1 MGPFMTEI
9 HVGMEWIANIIE
21 ITAVAIMAW
30 AFLASLYG
38 LVSGWVRGTAN
49 PIRNMQVA
57 RYELG
62 MKLVF
67 ALELLIVSDL
77 IHTVVSHSIED
88 LVFLGVLVAIRTITA
103 YFLHKEIK
111 DMESELAGQP

>member
-1 MGPFMTEI
+1 MGPLMEQTHI
-9 HVGMEWIANIIE
+9 AMEWVANIIE
-21 ITAVAIMAW
+21 ITAVAIMVW
-30 AFLASLYG
+30 AFVASMAG
-38 LVSGWVRGTAN
+38 IVGGWFQRSGN
-49 PIRNMQVA
+49 PIRSMQIA

-88 LVFLGVLVAIRTITA
+88 LIFLGVLVAIRTITA

-111 DMESELAGQP
+111 DVESDLANQG